1 MAGNGNPRC
10 RDADG
15 QRELKQGCSPLMFAT
30 LAVVLPIFIVIALGL
45 GAARSGLLSE
55 RAADGI
61 SEFVFVI
68 AIPALLFRSLA
79 TAPLPEAQPWF
90 YWLAY
95 FLALAAV
102 WAVASF
108 IARTSFGITG
118 RALPIAGFTSA
129 QSNTVFVGIPLILQA
144 YGDAAAVPIFLLL
157 AIHLPVTLAVASLMI
172 EKASMS
178 GAVWLGIARKL
189 ALHPI
194 LLAIFCGILY
204 RLTGLP
210 LPDALSN
217 AAKLLGDAAGPA
229 ALFALGMTLSRYGLS
244 APPMLLAL
252 MAVLKLIVQPMIVY
266 ILAFHILPVPPL
278 WAAVAVL
285 FAACPTGVNAYLLAD
300 RYQTGVALT
309 SATIAITT
317 MLAALTMT
325 GWLWLITGAR

>member
-1 MAGNGNPRC
+1 
-10 RDADG
+10 
-15 QRELKQGCSPLMFAT
+15 MFVT
-30 LAVVLPIFIVIALGL
+30 LAIVLPIFIVIALGF
-45 GAARSGLLSE
+45 GAARVGLLSE
-55 RAADGI
+55 RTGDGV

-79 TAPLPEAQPWF
+79 TAPWPEAQPWF

-95 FLALAAV
+95 FVALAAV
-102 WAVASF
+102 WAATSF
-108 IARTSFGITG
+108 IARRSFGITG
-118 RALPIAGFTSA
+118 GALAIAGFASA
-129 QSNTVFVGIPLILQA
+129 QSNTVFVGIPLILRA
-144 YGDAAAVPIFLLL
+144 YGEAATVPIFLLL

-172 EKASMS
+172 EKAGTS

-194 LLAIFCGILY
+194 LLGIFCGILY

-210 LPDALSN
+210 LPEALSN

-244 APPMLLAL
+244 APAPLLAL
-252 MAVLKLIVQPMIVY
+252 MAALKLIIQPLIVY
-266 ILAFHILPVPPL
+266 ILAFHILPMPPL

-300 RYQTGVALT
+300 RYQSGVALT
-309 SATIAITT
+309 SGTIAITT
-317 MLAALTMT
+317 ILAAITMT
-325 GWLWLITGAR
+325 GWLWLITGTR